1 MSALGAAEKEVVE
14 AESLGSSIS
23 SRRLMR
29 SASLRPQGAII
40 LLSDIFCWAVTGP
53 SSAERTMGRVI
64 LESCSLTDISGV
76 FFAFEPLRFS
86 AGLAVLF
93 LL

>member
-1 MSALGAAEKEVVE
+1 MGVV
-14 AESLGSSIS
+14 ESLGSSIG

-40 LLSDIFCWAVTGP
+40 LLSGIFCCAVTGP
-53 SSAERTMGRVI
+53 GQSSAERTMGRVI

-76 FFAFEPLRFS
+76 FFALEPLRFS